1 MVGDLKN
8 GRTTH
13 SLVRLLTRYRCN
25 IRYVAPDGL
34 SMPQDIVDY
43 VASKGIPQVS
53 NLSSQLDWYS
63 FTYVYLLTS
72 WVLVCWW

>member
-13 SLVRLLTRYRCN
+13 SLVRLLTRYKCN
-25 IRYVAPDGL
+25 IRYVAPASL

-43 VASKGIPQVS
+43 VASKGIPQVITRIID
-53 NLSSQLDWYS
+53 LSFIGHL
-63 FTYVYLLTS
+63 F
-72 WVLVCWW
+72 